1 MMKVTTIIMMII
13 MIIKII
19 IKIIIIIIMKNYI
32 YIWLFQWFRSGMYSL
47 LCSKKNIIWRFDR
60 RVGVTIYSNIIL
72 EEEYEMIY
80 LKFSSFFSVLAV
92 LFWNWKCQLK
102 QFGWVG
108 GLVGF
113 CQNAPLPVIANYF
126 FFIFPA
132 KS

>member
-13 MIIKII
+13 MIIK
-19 IKIIIIIIMKNYI
+19 IIIIMKNYI

-80 LKFSSFFSVLAV
+80 LKFSS
-92 LFWNWKCQLK
+92 LFLCSCRFILK
-102 QFGWVG
+102 LKVSTQTIRVGGWVG
-108 GLVGF
+108 WILSKRSF
-113 CQNAPLPVIANYF
+113 TSDCKLF
-126 FFIFPA
+126 FFHF
-132 KS
+132 SSQVVVG

>member
-47 LCSKKNIIWRFDR
+47 LCSNKNIIWRFDR

-80 LKFSSFFSVLAV
+80 LKLSSVFLCSCRFI
-92 LFWNWKCQLK
+92 LK
-102 QFGWVG
+102 LKVSTQTIRVG